1 MILMNDKVYDV
12 LKWIAQIALPA
23 LAVFWYAIAEAWGLP
38 YVKEIQLTII
48 AIDTFLG
55 ALLGLSSMQYN
66 NLPEDDEEYDE
77 SDEL

>member
-1 MILMNDKVYDV
+1 MILLSNKLYDI
-12 LKWIAQIALPA
+12 LKYVAQIVLPA

-38 YVKEIQLTII
+38 YIKEIQLTII